1 MHLRA
6 LLVFVAASAS
16 TAASANEPPAASPPQ
31 FPASPPQS
39 PVAPPQPTQSTL
51 ADKSAVMTGEWV
63 TSGRSPAP
71 VFGMDLLLGQ
81 QTGIRPSLA
90 LYSTERSSFV
100 VEGYYGGLFTKFG
113 AAETAGAGVR
123 WVTTRGGLDS
133 VTLGPGVDVLFHLN
147 RGKAV
152 ILAPTVDVAWRRNFG
167 DRAAFVLGL
176 NAGVG
181 VGLSGGRWNDRDDP
195 VAGRAT
201 PLISFYTG
209 FRY

>member
-1 MHLRA
+1 MMHLRA
-6 LLVFVAASAS
+6 LLVFVVASAS
-16 TAASANEPPAASPPQ
+16 TAANADEPAAAP
-31 FPASPPQS
+31 PPQS
-39 PVAPPQPTQSTL
+39 PLAPPQPPPSTL
-51 ADKSAVMTGEWV
+51 ADKSAVMTGEWI
-63 TSGRSPAP
+63 TSGRCPAP

-90 LYSTERSSFV
+90 LYSTERSSFL

-123 WVTTRGGLDS
+123 WVTTRGGGLNT

-147 RGKAV
+147 RGQAV
-152 ILAPTVDVAWRRNFG
+152 ILAPSVDVAWRRNFG
-167 DRAAFVLGL
+167 DRAAFVLGI

-181 VGLSGGRWNDRDDP
+181 IGLSGGHGNDRDDP
-195 VAGRAT
+195 VAGRVT

-209 FRY
+209 FRF

>member
-1 MHLRA
+1 MMHLRA
-6 LLVFVAASAS
+6 LLVFVVAGAS
-16 TAASANEPPAASPPQ
+16 TAANADEPP
-31 FPASPPQS
+31 PASLPQS
-39 PVAPPQPTQSTL
+39 PLAPPQPPPSTL
-51 ADKSAVMTGEWV
+51 ADKSAVMTGEWI
-63 TSGRSPAP
+63 TSGRCPAP

-113 AAETAGAGVR
+113 ASETVGVGVR
-123 WVTTRGGLDS
+123 WVTTRGGLNS
-133 VTLGPGVDVLFHLN
+133 VTLGPGVDVLFQLN
-147 RGKAV
+147 RGQAV

-167 DRAAFVLGL
+167 DRAAFVLGM

-181 VGLSGGRWNDRDDP
+181 IGLSGHGKDRDDP
-195 VAGRAT
+195 VAGRVT

-209 FRY
+209 FRF